1 MHTILIVKFLSKNS
15 ILTKPQ
21 QFYEF
26 FTQFFFW
33 QFFSWNQSCQQ
44 LKSPKPQHFHEF
56 FTQKN
61 WQFSREI
68 KVEFLDKKMKISNSV
83 RQLTIFLFFSLAMIE
98 DDLKR
103 KKSKEAEKAKEQ
115 KETKHTRKSPKPNRR
130 SLDVEKLTKHPSPKH
145 EPKAKGHGKKGW
157 SSKTNTKE
165 EIPK

>member
-1 MHTILIVKFLSKNS
+1 MLAITGGKNETISF
-15 ILTKPQ
+15 
-21 QFYEF
+21 
-26 FTQFFFW
+26 
-33 QFFSWNQSCQQ
+33 
-44 LKSPKPQHFHEF
+44 
-56 FTQKN
+56 
-61 WQFSREI
+61 
-68 KVEFLDKKMKISNSV
+68 
-83 RQLTIFLFFSLAMIE
+83 FFSLAMIE

-103 KKSKEAEKAKEQ
+103 KKSKEAEKAREQ

>member
-1 MHTILIVKFLSKNS
+1 MRFSKWECLDNLRIFAPFFLFEN
-15 ILTKPQ
+15 
-21 QFYEF
+21 
-26 FTQFFFW
+26 
-33 QFFSWNQSCQQ
+33 NQSN
-44 LKSPKPQHFHEF
+44 L
-56 FTQKN
+56 
-61 WQFSREI
+61 
-68 KVEFLDKKMKISNSV
+68 
-83 RQLTIFLFFSLAMIE
+83 FSLAMIE

-165 EIPK
+165 EISKYI